1 MHTAFAAGDLKPA
14 SGGWQHSMTDRPSP
28 VSEPQRNIAVICG
41 YGNLPLE
48 IAEGARASGREPFM
62 VGIEGE
68 AGPEICAYDHEF
80 LAWGQV
86 GRLFRL
92 LRQRQIREVVF
103 AGGIHRRPDLFKL
116 KLDFGAM
123 LALPQALVFML
134 GGDNTVLSGLIR
146 IFERRG
152 IAIVGAHE
160 IAPGLLAGEG
170 RIAGPRPSAGELAGI
185 RLAFEACK
193 ALGRFD
199 IGQAAVAEASRVVA
213 VEGVEGTDAL
223 LERIRH
229 LREIGRMPRAGK
241 HGVLVKTMKP
251 GQDMRAD
258 LPAIGPNTVSGVV
271 KAGLR
276 GIAIEAGRSII
287 LEREATLVAA
297 AAAGIF
303 VYGVVAPTEDANG

>member
-1 MHTAFAAGDLKPA
+1 MNDTRTPLAD
-14 SGGWQHSMTDRPSP
+14 S
-28 VSEPQRNIAVICG
+28 QRNIAVICG

-48 IAEGARASGREPFM
+48 IAEGARMSGWEPFM

-68 AGPEICAYDHEF
+68 AGDAIRAYDHEF

-92 LRQRQIREVVF
+92 LRQRGIREVVF
-103 AGGIHRRPDLFKL
+103 AGGIHKRPDLFKL
-116 KLDFGAM
+116 KLDFGAI
-123 LALPQALVFML
+123 LTLPQALVFML

-146 IFERRG
+146 IFEKRG

-170 RIAGPRPSAGELAGI
+170 RIAGPRPGAGELAGI

-223 LERIRH
+223 LERICA
-229 LREIGRMPRAGK
+229 LRETGRMPKTGK

-258 LPAIGPNTVSGVV
+258 LPAIGPKTVTGVV
-271 KAGLR
+271 RAGLK
-276 GIAIEAGRSII
+276 GIAIEAGHAII
-287 LEREATLVAA
+287 LEREATLAA
-297 AAAGIF
+297 ATAAGIF
-303 VYGVVAPTEDANG
+303 IYGVVASQEDDNG